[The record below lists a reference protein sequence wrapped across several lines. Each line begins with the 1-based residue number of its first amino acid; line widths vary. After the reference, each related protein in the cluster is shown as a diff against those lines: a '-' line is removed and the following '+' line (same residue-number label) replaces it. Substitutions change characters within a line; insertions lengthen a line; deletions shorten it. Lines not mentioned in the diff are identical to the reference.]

1 VVTRGG
7 EGRLTDERLRTWHL
21 GQAARERLCAAV
33 LTLYPD
39 YQDVRPRRP
48 EGGPDGGRDLEAVF
62 RGSDRAFGAVGFKN
76 RTTGSARHKREIRAK
91 FEDDLNAALEED
103 PELSVFAFFT
113 NVDFTPG
120 ELAEMQAIGASR
132 GLSYVDIFHRERIR
146 MALDNDARG
155 WGIRYEYLGIEVP
168 GQTSFSE
175 LPRIEFGQARALP
188 VRRLD
193 VLVLPAGALR
203 APAIGKFAMVLEIG
217 DGVLTRLDEP
227 AVCMSSRSSYVGDFV
242 DESMKPKLLYATE
255 QLAWLPRSQRVFPP
269 RPMLDRAETTT
280 IIRSSLILE
289 RGQSLD
295 GFAAMDDFQDAHFRF
310 YLTAPLWSILEG
322 FMFAVNQWAI
332 IALRKEDVAPLQVSS
347 EDAAAIASLGRWP
360 EEISTLFQSLGCI
373 EMLAVAEPGKPFG
386 ADGVGGTMK
395 SNFERFLPAKMP
407 PEFVA
412 DTLTMY
418 R

>member
-1 VVTRGG
+1 M
-7 EGRLTDERLRTWHL
+7 TDERLRTWSL
-21 GQAARERLCAAV
+21 SQAARERLCAAV
-33 LTLYPD
+33 LSLYLD

-48 EGGPDGGRDLEAVF
+48 EGGPDRGRDLEAVF

-76 RTTGSARHKREIRAK
+76 RTTDSVRHKREIRAK
-91 FEDDLNAALEED
+91 FEEDLNAAFEED
-103 PELSVFAFFT
+103 PQLSVFVFFT

-120 ELAEMQAIGASR
+120 ELAEMQAIGTSR
-132 GLSYVDIFHRERIR
+132 GLGYVDIFHRERIR

-155 WGIRYEYLGIEVP
+155 WGIRHEYLGIDVP

-175 LPRIEFGQARALP
+175 LRGIEFGQARASP

-193 VLVLPAGALR
+193 VLVLPASALR
-203 APAIGKFAMVLEIG
+203 ASAIGKFAMVLEIG

-227 AVCMSSRSSYVGDFV
+227 AVCMSSRSLYVRDFV
-242 DESMKPKLLYATE
+242 EEPMKPKLLYATE

-269 RPMLDRAETTT
+269 RPMLDRAETTK
-280 IIRSSLILE
+280 IIRSSFILG
-289 RGQSLD
+289 RGQSLG
-295 GFAAMDDFQDAHFRF
+295 GFASMNDFEDVHFRF
-310 YLTAPLWSILEG
+310 YMTAPLWPILEG

-347 EDAAAIASLGRWP
+347 KDVAAIASLGRWP
-360 EEISTLFQSLGCI
+360 EEISTLFQSLGCV
-373 EMLAVAEPGKPFG
+373 EMLAVAEPGKLFG
-386 ADGVGGTMK
+386 ADGVGGTMR
-395 SNFERFLPAKMP
+395 SNFDRFLPAKMP

-418 R
+418 S